1 MLLILHVMLLL
12 SSLTGSV
19 FRVQGEGLGCRIIL
33 HVRLPLS
40 SLTGEFV
47 WCNQRCVGADPR
59 PSSRPG
65 PRRLL
70 PYPCRHGPSS
80 NDSAIHAR
88 SELGSG
94 KSGNGWIP
102 PSALVQINSGTN
114 QCGFRP
120 VPWYKS
126 ICTKKSTKG
135 LGGMHP
141 VPDSRNPNSVRAWYN
156 RCSNRTP

>member
-1 MLLILHVMLLL
+1 MLGILHVMLLL

-19 FRVQGEGLGCRIIL
+19 FRVQGEGLGCRVIL

-88 SELGSG
+88 TE
-94 KSGNGWIP
+94 
-102 PSALVQINSGTN
+102 GT
-114 QCGFRP
+114 P
-120 VPWYKS
+120 E
-126 ICTKKSTKG
+126 
-135 LGGMHP
+135 
-141 VPDSRNPNSVRAWYN
+141 
-156 RCSNRTP
+156 